1 VINDPTAFSRV
12 AGMSIARLPTLL
24 QPEIKVSSILDIVQQ
39 ELSGGSIQQ
48 IAQHAGVDPSVAQ
61 RAVETALPMIVGAIN
76 QHASQ
81 PGNVTG
87 AQPNATPFGDA
98 SALLGGLSGMFGDQA
113 GGMGG
118 VLGKVIGSRQAEIQN
133 EIAGA
138 TGIDKDK
145 AARILQALIPM
156 VMAALARRTQQAQA
170 PQPSAP
176 EARP

>member
-1 VINDPTAFSRV
+1 MPDRYARPNDCARVINDPTAFSRV
-12 AGMSIARLPTLL
+12 AGMSIARLLTLL

-118 VLGKVIGSRQAEIQN
+118 VLGKVIGSR
-133 EIAGA
+133 
-138 TGIDKDK
+138 
-145 AARILQALIPM
+145 
-156 VMAALARRTQQAQA
+156 
-170 PQPSAP
+170 
-176 EARP
+176 